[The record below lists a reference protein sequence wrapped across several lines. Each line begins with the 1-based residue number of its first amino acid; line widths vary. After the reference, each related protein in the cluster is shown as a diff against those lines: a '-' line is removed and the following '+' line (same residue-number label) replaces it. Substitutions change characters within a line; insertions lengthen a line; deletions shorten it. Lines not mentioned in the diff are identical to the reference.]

1 MIRSKVSDDMINI
14 MLRQEGAVSIKT
26 SPAHINIAKF
36 VIGDDVRLTYM
47 YEVKEEEIYLQ
58 RINPYPMMIG
68 KIYNEQQV
76 VDIIKLD
83 IRKFESA
90 YNSSNFNK
98 FIDLASYVSTFNKDI
113 ENLFMTHNVP
123 REKLEEIEEEMTKL
137 HQLIEAATEDTPLLK

>member
-1 MIRSKVSDDMINI
+1 MINV
-14 MLRQEGAVSIKT
+14 MLRQAGAVSIKT

-36 VIGDDVRLTYM
+36 VIGEEVRLTYM

-58 RINPYPMMIG
+58 RISPYPMMIG

-83 IRKFESA
+83 LQKFQSA
-90 YNSSNFNK
+90 YNSTNFNK
-98 FIDLASYVSTFNKDI
+98 FIELASYVTTFNKDI

-123 REKLEEIEEEMTKL
+123 REKLEQIEEEMSKL
-137 HQLIEAATEDTPLLK
+137 HQLIEDATENTPLLR

>member
-1 MIRSKVSDDMINI
+1 MINV
-14 MLRQEGAVSIKT
+14 MLRQAGAVSIKT

-36 VIGDDVRLTYM
+36 VIGEEVRLTYM

-58 RINPYPMMIG
+58 RISPYPMMIG

-83 IRKFESA
+83 LQKFQSA
-90 YNSSNFNK
+90 YNSTNFNK
-98 FIDLASYVSTFNKDI
+98 FIELASYVTTFNKDI

-123 REKLEEIEEEMTKL
+123 REKLEQIEEEMTKL
-137 HQLIEAATEDTPLLK
+137 HQLIEDATENTPLLR

>member
-1 MIRSKVSDDMINI
+1 MINV
-14 MLRQEGAVSIKT
+14 MLRQAGAVSIKT

-36 VIGDDVRLTYM
+36 VIGEEVRLTYM

-58 RINPYPMMIG
+58 RVSPYPMMIG

-83 IRKFESA
+83 LQKFQSA
-90 YNSSNFNK
+90 YNSTNFNK
-98 FIDLASYVSTFNKDI
+98 FIELASYVTTFNKDI

-123 REKLEEIEEEMTKL
+123 REKLEQIEEEMSKL
-137 HQLIEAATEDTPLLK
+137 HQLIEDATENTPLLR

>member
-1 MIRSKVSDDMINI
+1 MIRSKVSDDMINV
-14 MLRQEGAVSIKT
+14 MLRQAGAVSIKT

-36 VIGDDVRLTYM
+36 VIGEEVRLTYM

-58 RINPYPMMIG
+58 RISPYPMMIG

-83 IRKFESA
+83 LQKFQSA
-90 YNSSNFNK
+90 YNSTNFNK
-98 FIDLASYVSTFNKDI
+98 FIELASYVTTFNKDI

-123 REKLEEIEEEMTKL
+123 REKLEQIEEEMSKL
-137 HQLIEAATEDTPLLK
+137 HQLIEDATENTPLLR

>member
-1 MIRSKVSDDMINI
+1 MIRSKVSDDMINV
-14 MLRQEGAVSIKT
+14 MLRQAGAVSIKT

-36 VIGDDVRLTYM
+36 VIGEEVRLTYM

-58 RINPYPMMIG
+58 RVSPYPMMIG

-83 IRKFESA
+83 LQKFQSA
-90 YNSSNFNK
+90 YNSTNFNK
-98 FIDLASYVSTFNKDI
+98 FIELASYVTTFNKDI

-123 REKLEEIEEEMTKL
+123 REKLEQIEEEMSKL
-137 HQLIEAATEDTPLLK
+137 HQLIEDATENTPLLR